1 MSLRLTLCA
10 IAVFFPLDIAPASA
24 ETVEKLDWL
33 SQMAGQPALGLQ
45 LASDQ
50 AGRGELLEA
59 LGTLE
64 RLLATH
70 PEAQEAQLRHANL
83 LCRVDDRE
91 GAAAEFSRLKERDFR
106 KQAWTEAKAPC
117 TSSGGKGRPG
127 SP

>member
-1 MSLRLTLCA
+1 MSVRLPLCVIA
-10 IAVFFPLDIAPASA
+10 ICFPMNIASAHA
-24 ETVEKLDWL
+24 ETVEQLDML
-33 SQMAGQPALGLQ
+33 SQMAAQPVSALQ
-45 LASDQ
+45 LASEQ

-64 RLLATH
+64 RLLSTH
-70 PEAQEAQLRHANL
+70 PEAQQAQLRHASL

-106 KQAWTEAKAPC
+106 KQAWAEANAPC
-117 TSSGGKGRPG
+117 ALRGGSRRPG